1 MILSAAASPLVAAAQ
16 VEPAATPDSLKSSI
30 AGTVRD
36 SLGIPVIGA
45 SVLIT
50 PGGWIYRTDTA
61 GRFDARNI
69 PAGALTIRVRR
80 LGFSPLQSRVAL
92 HVGVDLVLDLVMQR
106 LPQRLAEVEIRA
118 EQNRQCSRYSLEG
131 ILCRREVGTGYFMS
145 RQEILAMNVEHTM
158 LILKDAPGFRQ
169 NLNGNPR
176 TVESIVGWR
185 CIVRIVDGGFPY
197 SYDAVPRPKDVY
209 AVEVY
214 QPPEIPPE
222 YRHWYWDRNRRG
234 RYFQPCT
241 LVVMWSMQEAQRDL
255 RRMANRR

>member
-1 MILSAAASPLVAAAQ
+1 
-16 VEPAATPDSLKSSI
+16 
-30 AGTVRD
+30 
-36 SLGIPVIGA
+36 
-45 SVLIT
+45 
-50 PGGWIYRTDTA
+50 
-61 GRFDARNI
+61 
-69 PAGALTIRVRR
+69 
-80 LGFSPLQSRVAL
+80 
-92 HVGVDLVLDLVMQR
+92 
-106 LPQRLAEVEIRA
+106 
-118 EQNRQCSRYSLEG
+118 
-131 ILCRREVGTGYFMS
+131 
-145 RQEILAMNVEHTM
+145 MNVEHTM

-169 NLNGNPR
+169 NLNGDPR
-176 TVESIVGWR
+176 SVESIVGWR

-214 QPPEIPPE
+214 QPPDIPPE